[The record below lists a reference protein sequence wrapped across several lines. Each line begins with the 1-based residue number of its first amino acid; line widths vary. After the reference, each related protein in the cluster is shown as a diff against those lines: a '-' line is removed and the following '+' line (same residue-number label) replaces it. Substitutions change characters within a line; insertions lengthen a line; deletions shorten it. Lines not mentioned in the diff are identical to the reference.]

1 MLPIPVELL
10 FILIGI
16 SLVAGIGC
24 TTTGA
29 GGIFVT
35 IALYVFTP
43 LSSAEIAGTA
53 HIVFVAVGIVGAV
66 GFTRSGELLGTDGR
80 VLAAILSGTSILGAV
95 TGTYLNSY
103 LSRQLFSILLGL
115 LTVIT
120 GSILL
125 YGQIRDL
132 PSILTID
139 ASAMSGRL
147 IFSAV
152 GLFLG
157 ITSGLMGIGGPILAV
172 PAMVTLGIPLLLAL
186 GVAQVQAIF
195 ISGFAAGGY
204 FFQGAMSPF
213 FATVTTVPT
222 VIGAIG
228 GWILAHHVDPDQLE
242 LILGLLLI
250 PVGVYLLL

>member
-1 MLPIPVELL
+1 MLPLPVEFL

-35 IALYVFTP
+35 IALYVFTS

-66 GFTRSGELLGTDGR
+66 GFTRSGELLGTNGQ
-80 VLAAILSGTSILGAV
+80 VLAAILSGTSILGAI
-95 TGTYLNSY
+95 TGTYLNLY
-103 LSRQLFSILLGL
+103 LSRRLFSILLGL

-120 GSILL
+120 GSVLL
-125 YGQIRDL
+125 YSQIRDL
-132 PSILTID
+132 PSIVAID
-139 ASAMSGRL
+139 ADTVGGRL
-147 IFSAV
+147 IFGTV

-157 ITSGLMGIGGPILAV
+157 ITSGLVGIGGPILAV
-172 PAMVTLGIPLLLAL
+172 PALVILGVPLLLAL
-186 GVAQVQAIF
+186 GIAQVQAIF

-204 FFQGAMSPF
+204 FFQDAISPF
-213 FATVTTVPT
+213 FATITTVPA
-222 VIGAIG
+222 VIGAGG
-228 GWILAHHVDPDQLE
+228 GWILAHHIDPDRLE
-242 LILGLLLI
+242 LVLGTLLI
-250 PVGVYLLL
+250 PVGLYLLI